1 MKKKFL
7 GPLAGWTLIALLALG
22 FLGMSANLGAQSPDM
37 PKWVDPLVFP
47 PVAQGTP
54 TLYKGRAADRYEI
67 IMTPAL
73 HQFSSSLGP
82 ATVWTY
88 TQAGMTPGALGPTIV
103 AQTNR
108 PVIVKWINNLPNDMA
123 SFPLADS
130 WDTTIIGS
138 DVPVG
143 AAVPHLH
150 GGHSAARFDG
160 TPNQWWTHDG
170 EMGMDFVSDT
180 FTYLN
185 DQPASLLWYHD
196 HTMGS
201 TRFKPYL
208 GLAGAYLITSSLDNG
223 KTINGQRVP
232 TGYGVYHLPIVIQD
246 KTFNADGT
254 LFYPTVGLT
263 PTHPIWV
270 PEFFGDTPVINGT
283 AYPYLD
289 VKPRRYR
296 LRLLNGSQARF
307 YNLHFQLG
315 PQDLPFWVIGSEGG
329 LLPAPAKKTGL
340 VIAPGERFDIIVD
353 FTGIPLGSDIML
365 ANDALVPWPNGD
377 PADNLPELMLIHV
390 SVPLD
395 RPDISTRPAVLALPR
410 VPRPYLPAGT
420 KVQDIVLKETMDP
433 DLDEPVE
440 VKLNGYAFMDAVTEK
455 VKAGSTQIWNFI
467 NLTGDAHPMHM
478 HLVQFQVLNRQKF
491 DVEAYTA
498 DWLAYLDSG
507 RDPLLKPVLDNYL
520 VGPLLPSAAEEKGF
534 KDTVKCPP
542 SLDPLDDSYSY
553 VTRVAAKFVLPAN
566 SSLDFNP
573 LTGSFGTW
581 VYHCH
586 ILEHEENEMMRP
598 FEVVK

>member
-1 MKKKFL
+1 MKRSNSA
-7 GPLAGWTLIALLALG
+7 PLANWTLIVLLAAG
-22 FLGMSANLGAQSPDM
+22 FLGMSATLGAQSPDM
-37 PKWVDPLVFP
+37 PKWVDPLTFP
-47 PVAQGTP
+47 PVAQSVP
-54 TLYKGRAADRYEI
+54 VLYNGKAADRYEI
-67 IMTPAL
+67 IMTPGL
-73 HQFSSSLGP
+73 HQFSSSLGA

-88 TQAGMTPGALGPTIV
+88 SQAGMTPGALGPTIV
-103 AQTNR
+103 ARKDR

-123 SFPLADS
+123 SFPLADA
-130 WDTTIIGS
+130 WDETINGS

-150 GGHSAARFDG
+150 GGHNAARFDG
-160 TPNQWWTHDG
+160 TPNQWWTADG

-180 FTYLN
+180 YTFLN
-185 DQPASLLWYHD
+185 DQAAALYWYHD

-208 GLAGAYLITSSLDNG
+208 GLAGAYLLTSSADNG
-223 KTINGQRVP
+223 KAILGQRVP
-232 TGYGVYHLPIVIQD
+232 TGYGVYHLPIVLQD

-254 LFYPTVGLT
+254 LFYPSVGVS
-263 PTHPIWV
+263 PAHPQWV

-296 LRLLNGSQARF
+296 LRLLNASQARF
-307 YNLHFQLG
+307 YDLHFEFGKQY
-315 PQDLPFWVIGSEGG
+315 LPFWVIGSEGG
-329 LLPAPAKKTGL
+329 LLPAPVKKTGL
-340 VIAPGERFDIIVD
+340 VISPGERFDIIVD
-353 FTGIPLGSDIML
+353 FSGIPLGSDIML
-365 ANDALVPWPNGD
+365 TNDALVPWPMGD
-377 PADNLPELMLIHV
+377 PIDNLPELMLIRV
-390 SVPLD
+390 NLPLD
-395 RPDISTRPAVLALPR
+395 RPDVSVRPRGLVLPR
-410 VPRPYLPAGT
+410 VPRPSLSPET

-440 VKLNGYAFMDAVTEK
+440 VLINGYAFMDEVTEK

-467 NLTGDAHPMHM
+467 NLTEDAHPMHM

-491 DVEAYTA
+491 DVASYDA
-498 DWLAYLDSG
+498 DWAAYLASD
-507 RDPLLKPVLDNYL
+507 RDPALKPVLADYL
-520 VGPLLPSAAEEKGF
+520 IGAPEPPWPEEKGF

-542 SLDPLDDSYSY
+542 SMDPLDNTYSY
-553 VTRVAAKFVLPAN
+553 VTRVAAKFNLPAN
-566 SSLDFNP
+566 SKLDFDP
-573 LTGSFGTW
+573 ATGSFGKW